1 MPPRKVVKAPIVEVV
16 ATTVE
21 PYNVSDD
28 DNEPTVSKLTY
39 NNISVKYNA
48 NDSDRVQLAQ
58 AINNLTVKGE
68 QFVEALGSFG
78 KFKQTIVELDIQIE
92 TKKKEYKELC
102 EKKTREFSEKNID
115 LQKEYDE
122 KTKQL
127 KLNHSESVRTLHN
140 ELKNTQIE
148 TEQKLRQFK
157 LKACDD
163 IAKELS
169 MKILKQDEYTLQ
181 VETIARVNR
190 ELEEL
195 KKKFESNCN
204 VIRQEEKTKFE
215 TEIKRQ
221 YASQEQIYKTSTA
234 EIKAQHTQ
242 QLKQIETLNETIQ
255 TLKHEI
261 AEQRLLTKEI
271 AQASAKSQISQ
282 SFGKN

>member
-1 MPPRKVVKAPIVEVV
+1 
-16 ATTVE
+16 
-21 PYNVSDD
+21 
-28 DNEPTVSKLTY
+28 
-39 NNISVKYNA
+39 
-48 NDSDRVQLAQ
+48 
-58 AINNLTVKGE
+58 
-68 QFVEALGSFG
+68 
-78 KFKQTIVELDIQIE
+78 
-92 TKKKEYKELC
+92 
-102 EKKTREFSEKNID
+102 
-115 LQKEYDE
+115 
-122 KTKQL
+122 
-127 KLNHSESVRTLHN
+127 
-140 ELKNTQIE
+140 
-148 TEQKLRQFK
+148 
-157 LKACDD
+157 
-163 IAKELS
+163 

>member
-215 TEIKRQ
+215 
-221 YASQEQIYKTSTA
+221 QEQAKLKEEQEAVYQEKLQMRLEVLTNLGCSVSNITDFIFYKSL
-234 EIKAQHTQ
+234 
-242 QLKQIETLNETIQ
+242 LKTE
-255 TLKHEI
+255 
-261 AEQRLLTKEI
+261 
-271 AQASAKSQISQ
+271 
-282 SFGKN
+282 F